1 MPSVYLSIGSNIER
15 EENVRSSLK
24 ALQSRFGK
32 LALSSVYETEAVG
45 FNGPPF
51 FNLTVRFESDKPVR
65 DIARSLRQIE
75 ISHGRTRRTEKFTG
89 RTLDLD
95 ILLYG
100 DLILNQGKFQIPRK
114 DIMLYAFVLE
124 PLAEIAPDG
133 IYPIT
138 GERFAMMWQNFDK
151 EGINQ
156 QIVDF
161 PV

>member
-15 EENVRSSLK
+15 EKNVRSALK
-24 ALQSRFGK
+24 ALQSRFGQ
-32 LALSSVYETEAVG
+32 LTLSSVYETEAVG
-45 FNGPPF
+45 FDGPHF
-51 FNLTVRFESDKPVR
+51 FNLTIRFESDKPIR
-65 DIARSLRQIE
+65 DIAKSLRQIE
-75 ISHGRTRRTEKFTG
+75 ISHGRARRTEKFTG

-100 DLILNQGKFQIPRK
+100 DLILNEGKFQIPRK

-133 IYPIT
+133 VYPVT
-138 GERFAMMWQNFDK
+138 GEHFAVMWQNFDK

>member
-1 MPSVYLSIGSNIER
+1 MPSVYLSIGSNVER
-15 EENVRSSLK
+15 EENIRSALK
-24 ALQSRFGK
+24 ALHSRFGK
-32 LALSSVYETEAVG
+32 IALSSVYETEAVG

-51 FNLTVRFESDKPVR
+51 FNLTIHFESDKPVR
-65 DIARSLRQIE
+65 DIAKALRQIE
-75 ISHGRTRRTEKFTG
+75 TSHGRTRRTGKFTG

-100 DLILNQGKFQIPRK
+100 DLILNEGKFQIPRK

-133 IYPIT
+133 VYPIT